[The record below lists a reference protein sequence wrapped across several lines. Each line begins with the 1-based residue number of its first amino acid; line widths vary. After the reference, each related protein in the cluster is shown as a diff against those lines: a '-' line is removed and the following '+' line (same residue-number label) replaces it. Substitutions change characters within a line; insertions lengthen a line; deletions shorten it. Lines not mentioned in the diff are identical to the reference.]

1 MLSCY
6 NVYRTYVLQ
15 NAERFV
21 EIEMRKTLAIFV
33 IMSLLLVA
41 VGCESN
47 DVINE
52 RPVNGD
58 EATVVP
64 DVETDTMGAN
74 IWDVFYNAVKN
85 GKQSP
90 ESIAHKIIEDR
101 DVFPY
106 DGDVVPVEPGYMVG
120 FDNYEVTGFED
131 GVVFMPMISVIPFVG
146 YVFTLDGATD
156 AKAFLEQLEEN
167 CNTRWT
173 ISTRAEQVVAGA
185 CGNLVLFVMCPEAPD
200 GAFGR

>member
-1 MLSCY
+1 M
-6 NVYRTYVLQ
+6 
-15 NAERFV
+15 
-21 EIEMRKTLAIFV
+21 EMRKILAIFV
-33 IMSLLLVA
+33 IMSLALVA

-90 ESIAHKIIEDR
+90 EAIAHKIIEDK
-101 DVFPY
+101 DIFPY
-106 DGDVVPVEPGYMVG
+106 DGDVVPVEPGYLAG
-120 FDNYEVTGFED
+120 FEEHEITGFEE
-131 GVVFMPMISVIPFVG
+131 GVVFMPNISIVPFIG
-146 YVFTLDGATD
+146 YVFLLEADTNAD
-156 AKAFLEQLEEN
+156 AFVSELKEFSN
-167 CNTRWT
+167 PRWT